1 MPPESAD
8 INSTPLSDV
17 SEKNS
22 KGLGDRIANLTK
34 KTGIDKLVHA
44 VVEDCGCEERQKKL
58 NALFPGR
65 NVVMDPADVKGWEEL
80 MPAVERG
87 RLKRHQTR
95 AMYDIYNRTF
105 NANAKPCNCTGKNK
119 AMVDKLKRAYE
130 YSCKV

>member
-1 MPPESAD
+1 M
-8 INSTPLSDV
+8 

-22 KGLGDRIANLTK
+22 KGLGDRVANFTK

-65 NVVMDPADVKGWEEL
+65 NVAMDPDDVEAWEL
-80 MPAVERG
+80 LQPSVERG
-87 RLKRHQTR
+87 RLNRVETR

-119 AMVDKLKRAYE
+119 AMVEKLERAYE

>member
-1 MPPESAD
+1 M
-8 INSTPLSDV
+8 

-22 KGLGDRIANLTK
+22 KGLGDRVANFTK

-44 VVEDCGCEERQKKL
+44 VVEDCGCEEWQKKL

-65 NVVMDPADVKGWEEL
+65 NVAMDPADVKGWEEL

-87 RLKRHQTR
+87 RLNRHQTR